1 MTSRLGRS
9 LFGLRRPFGLRQRPK
24 PEEFSKGY
32 RAARSRDRDSIHS
45 DLDANEEPPVFP
57 SFQKT
62 RPGFLSPTPPP
73 PESPAV
79 RQPPPLIPGWRFVES
94 MRTLYQPRNLPRELT
109 SLWQMVDFELD
120 YNTDQPRTS
129 YMYITTDGV
138 IRVQPHKRAIYEKW
152 YFTTLHLIYH
162 LALGYVD
169 PPPDCE
175 DVDLWVMACEMVVN
189 QHVTVTAGLVPPRG
203 FQAISPVSRFSPFRF
218 GRPAPG
224 NQTEPIPTANQLLKK
239 WREEG
244 LPPLPE
250 QWRTSA
256 GPLTWD
262 VLVTTTSSLVN
273 FRSAYALDK
282 VKSLAP
288 NIRARE
294 PYFDTPPA
302 RAIQWFK
309 DNFPLLSAAA
319 AEFSIDY
326 ENADKFDVNIAAVD
340 ANNQIIF
347 VNLEADMTELE
358 WRFVMAHEILHVVLE
373 HQKRKGNRDAFV
385 WNIACDYVINNWLVQ
400 MGVGTLPPRGGL
412 YKEEYAGLDSETIYD
427 QLIENGGNDQLT
439 FRGKGLGDLLDLDPD
454 YQPGNGQIRRRFPFR
469 TTVRQHTQN
478 AARRMMEDQGNGLG
492 RGYLPGG
499 LIEELDLRAVAEELV
514 QVPEWKAELAEWFN
528 LQFTPKPPRR
538 SYARIS
544 RRQSSTP
551 DIPRPGMS
559 PLELHSPTFGVILDT
574 SGSMSHELLQKGL
587 SAVVAFS
594 ERHGVR
600 RVRFVMCDTQPYDEG
615 FIPVEDLKK
624 PYRIWGRGGTIL
636 QPSVDLLL
644 NAKDFPKEAP
654 ILIVTDGEIDVLS
667 VDREHAFLL
676 PGDGKLPFEPQG
688 PVFRVLGD
696 NRGGSPFRRRFPAPP
711 ARPPASQNYR
721 HVQRLIDHIK
731 KL

>member
-9 LFGLRRPFGLRQRPK
+9 LFGVRRPFGALPRPR
-24 PEEFSKGY
+24 PEEYSKAY
-32 RAARSRDRDSIHS
+32 RAARHRDRYSVHI
-45 DLDANEEPPVFP
+45 DLDSNEEPGEFP
-57 SFQKT
+57 AIQKP
-62 RPGFLSPTPPP
+62 RPTMLGASPRPAEPG
-73 PESPAV
+73 AV
-79 RQPPPLIPGWRFVES
+79 RQPSPLLPGWRFVES
-94 MRTLYQPRNLPRELT
+94 MRAGYQPRNLPRELT
-109 SLWQMVDFELD
+109 SLWQMIDFEMD
-120 YNTDQPRTS
+120 YNVNQPRNS
-129 YMYITTDGV
+129 YMYITTDGL
-138 IRVQPHKRAIYEKW
+138 IRVQPHKRAFYEKW

-162 LALGYVD
+162 LALGLIE
-169 PPPDCE
+169 PPDDCE
-175 DVDLWVMACEMVVN
+175 NLDLWVLACEMVIN
-189 QHVTVTAGLVPPRG
+189 QHVTASANMAPPRG
-203 FQAISPVSRFSPFRF
+203 FQIISPVSRFSPFRF
-218 GRPAPG
+218 GRPGAGSAAEAIPG
-224 NQTEPIPTANQLLKK
+224 VNQLLKK
-239 WREEG
+239 WENEG
-244 LPPLPE
+244 LPILPE

-256 GPLTWD
+256 GSLTWD
-262 VLVTTTSSLVN
+262 VLVTNTRMLPQ
-273 FRSAYALDK
+273 FRSAYTLDK
-282 VKSLAP
+282 VKALAP
-288 NIRARE
+288 TIRIKESAM
-294 PYFDTPPA
+294 DTPPA

-309 DNFPLLSAAA
+309 DNFPLLSSAA
-319 AEFSIDY
+319 AEFSLDH
-326 ENADKFDVNIAAVD
+326 ENAHKFNVNIAAVD
-340 ANNQIIF
+340 ANNQIIYI
-347 VNLEADMTELE
+347 NLDAELTELE

-373 HQKRKGNRDAFV
+373 HQKRKANRDGFV

-400 MGVGTLPPRGGL
+400 MGVGTLPPKGGL

-427 QLIENGGNDQLT
+427 LLMENGGNDQLT

-538 SYARIS
+538 SYNRLS

-574 SGSMSHELLQKGL
+574 SGSMSHDLLQKGL

-594 ERHGVR
+594 ERHGVK

-636 QPSVDLLL
+636 QPGVDLLL
-644 NAKDFPKEAP
+644 GVKDFPKDAP
-654 ILIVTDGEIDVLS
+654 VLIVTDGEIDVLA

-688 PVFRVLGD
+688 PVFRILGD
-696 NRGGSPFRRRFPAPP
+696 HRGSPFRRRFPAAPP
-711 ARPPASQNYR
+711 ARPSASQSYANIR
-721 HVQRLIDHIK
+721 RLIDRIK